1 MSDIDRPNIPVDP
14 DATALDPQA
23 MESMGPIQM
32 LSLAFP
38 GNRFKGEILPEL
50 ERLKKEQI
58 VRIVDLLMVRKDEL
72 GNVMVTTASDL
83 DWQEAVSFGSYVGA
97 LAGYAAHGPAGI
109 EKGAMAGAAELAD
122 GHLFDEDDVFRVTQ
136 ALPKNMSAVLV
147 LLEHLWAKPLLD
159 AVDRAAGVELS
170 NDWIRPEEIVSVVHK
185 AAAPPELPEKPELPE
200 TPETPE

>member
-1 MSDIDRPNIPVDP
+1 MVRVVSDLEQPDLDQPAGVDP
-14 DATALDPQA
+14 GP

-32 LSLAFP
+32 ICLAFQ

-50 ERLKKEQI
+50 EKLKKAGI
-58 VRIVDLLMVRKDEL
+58 VRISDLLLVRKDEL

-97 LAGYAAHGPAGI
+97 LAGYASSGPAGV
-109 EKGAMAGAAELAD
+109 EKGSMAGAAELAD

-147 LLEHLWAKPLLD
+147 LFEHLWAKPMLD
-159 AVDRAAGVELS
+159 AVDRAGGIELS
-170 NDWIRPEEIVSVVHK
+170 NDWIRPEDVVSVVHRV
-185 AAAPPELPEKPELPE
+185 APPAAPS
-200 TPETPE
+200 

>member
-1 MSDIDRPNIPVDP
+1 MGDLEHPDSPVERDRLAGAPSF
-14 DATALDPQA
+14 DAP

-38 GNRFKGEILPEL
+38 GNRFRGEILPEL
-50 ERLKKEQI
+50 DRLKKAEI
-58 VRIVDLLMVRKDEL
+58 VRIIDLLLVRKDEL
-72 GNVMVTTASDL
+72 GNVLVTTASDL

-97 LAGYAAHGPAGI
+97 LAGYAAAGPAGI
-109 EKGAMAGAAELAD
+109 EQGAMAGAAELAD
-122 GHLFDEDDVFRVTQ
+122 GHLFNQDDVFRVTQ

-170 NDWIRPEEIVSVVHK
+170 NDWIRPEEIVSVVHREM
-185 AAAPPELPEKPELPE
+185 PPVDPQ
-200 TPETPE
+200 

>member
-1 MSDIDRPNIPVDP
+1 
-14 DATALDPQA
+14 

-50 ERLKKEQI
+50 ERLKKAEI
-58 VRIVDLLMVRKDEL
+58 VRIIDLLLVRKDEL
-72 GNVMVTTASDL
+72 GNVMVTTATDL
-83 DWQEAVSFGSYVGA
+83 DWEEAVSFGSYVGA
-97 LAGYAAHGPAGI
+97 LAGYAAAGPAGI

-136 ALPKNMSAVLV
+136 SLPKNMSAVLV
-147 LLEHLWAKPLLD
+147 LLEHLWSKPLLE

-170 NDWIRPEEIVSVVHK
+170 NDWIRPEEIVSVVK
-185 AAAPPELPEKPELPE
+185 RAVPRAEPPA
-200 TPETPE
+200 